1 MAGPVSNK
9 PESSLTMEETDHLDN
24 RTRTRRMNPWLRNLI
39 VAAITCSVGYVAY
52 IGLGALRTLYRRT
65 VGPLPYCQ
73 VARNA
78 ESYHN
83 TNIVVRA
90 RIFFDDSG
98 VYVYEDCDPVEALAA
113 TVVIDD
119 HHPLIGPA
127 FVEKLPVRSDEERH
141 LKTAEAV
148 IEGRFDAE
156 ASTGC
161 WAPKFCI
168 EATSVKVV
176 SSITDY
182 VPPESEGAAR
192 RLKH

>member
-1 MAGPVSNK
+1 
-9 PESSLTMEETDHLDN
+9 MEEPDHIDSQ
-24 RTRTRRMNPWLRNLI
+24 TRTRRINPWLRNLI
-39 VAAITCSVGYVAY
+39 VAVITCAVGSMAY
-52 IGLGALRTLYRRT
+52 IGLGALRTLYRRA

-83 TNIVVRA
+83 TDIVVRA

-113 TVVIDD
+113 CVVFDD

-127 FVEKLPVRSDEERH
+127 YVEKLLVRSDEERQ

-156 ASTGC
+156 ASPGC
-161 WAPKFCI
+161 WAPKFRI
-168 EATSVKVV
+168 EATSMKVV
-176 SSITDY
+176 STITDY
-182 VPPESEGAAR
+182 IPPQSEEAPR

>member
-1 MAGPVSNK
+1 
-9 PESSLTMEETDHLDN
+9 MEEPGHIDN
-24 RTRTRRMNPWLRNLI
+24 GTRVRRMNPWLRNLV
-39 VAAITCSVGYVAY
+39 VAAITCAVGYGAY
-52 IGLGALRTLYRRT
+52 IGLGAVRTVYRRT

-78 ESYHN
+78 QSYHN

-113 TVVIDD
+113 SVVIDD
-119 HHPLIGPA
+119 HHPLIGPEY
-127 FVEKLPVRSDEERH
+127 VEKLLVRSDEERH

-156 ASTGC
+156 ASPGC
-161 WAPKFCI
+161 WAPKFRI
-168 EATSVKVV
+168 EATSLKVV
-176 SSITDY
+176 STITDY
-182 VPPESEGAAR
+182 IPPQSEEAPR